1 MRSGRKDGGAMS
13 SLPVDDPGIQ
23 LDRVPLFTDLEPAS
37 LQQLAQAMKRRTYRA
52 GEVIFHRDDEGK
64 VLFVIREGRVRIRL
78 TSAEGQEVA
87 LAVFG
92 PGDSFGEM
100 AILDGMPRS
109 ADAIAIDKVDVS
121 TLSREDFIA
130 VIKAHPEIA
139 VEVMKTLS
147 RRIRQ
152 ANQMVEDLIFLD
164 VYGRVAKKLLEL
176 SEEYGVPS
184 ADGTVK
190 IDLRLTQQELASMVG
205 ASRESVN
212 KVMGYFTDKSY
223 ISTDKHKIT
232 ILRIAELRKRIY

>member
-1 MRSGRKDGGAMS
+1 MS
-13 SLPVDDPGIQ
+13 AITDLDNVPQ
-23 LDRVPLFTDLEPAS
+23 LDRVSLFAELDPNS
-37 LQQLAQAMKRRTYRA
+37 LQQLVQVMRRRTFRA
-52 GEVIFHRDDEGK
+52 GEAIFHRDDPGQ
-64 VLFVIREGRVRIRL
+64 VLYVIKEGRVRIRL

-92 PGDSFGEM
+92 AGESFGEM
-100 AILDGMPRS
+100 EILDGQPRS
-109 ADAIAIDKVDVS
+109 ADAIAIDKVEVF
-121 TLSREDFIA
+121 TLQRQDFVQVVRSHPDIA
-130 VIKAHPEIA
+130 IEL
-139 VEVMKTLS
+139 MKLLS
-147 RRIRQ
+147 ERIRQ

-176 SEEYGVPS
+176 SDEYGVNTEE
-184 ADGTVK
+184 GVR

-232 ILRIAELRKRIY
+232 IRSLAELRKRIY

>member
-1 MRSGRKDGGAMS
+1 MGTTPDHDSG
-13 SLPVDDPGIQ
+13 PQ
-23 LDRVPLFTDLEPAS
+23 LDRVPLFSDLDASS
-37 LQQLAQAMKRRTYRA
+37 LQQLAQAMRRRTFRA
-52 GEVIFHRDDEGK
+52 NEAIFHRDDPGQ
-64 VLFVIREGRVRIRL
+64 VLYVIKEGRVRIRL

-100 AILDGMPRS
+100 AILDNQPRS
-109 ADAIAIDKVDVS
+109 ADAIAIDKVEVF
-121 TLSREDFIA
+121 TLQRQDFIG
-130 VIKAHPEIA
+130 VIRSHPEIA
-139 VEVMKTLS
+139 VQVMKALS
-147 RRIRQ
+147 KRIRT

-164 VYGRVAKKLLEL
+164 VYGRVAKKLVEL
-176 SEEYGVPS
+176 SEEYGVMTD
-184 ADGTVK
+184 DGVR

-223 ISTDKHKIT
+223 ISTDKHRVT